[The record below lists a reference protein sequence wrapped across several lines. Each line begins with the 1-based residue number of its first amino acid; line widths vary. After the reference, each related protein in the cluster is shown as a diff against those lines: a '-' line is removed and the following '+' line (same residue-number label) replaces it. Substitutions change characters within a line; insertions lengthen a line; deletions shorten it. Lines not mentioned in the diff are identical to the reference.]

1 MKTIAANDRQPAT
14 SQAHSNTK
22 SAGGSRL
29 MDSLCNSVTL
39 SLIEAPWWIAMLT
52 LVFSGPLANYLGQA
66 SIYLIAGA
74 VVSMTIVSFFSSW
87 KGVIW
92 IPQDVPTAIIV
103 LITGKMLSDMPDTVS
118 MDSQFATVIVAIGI
132 TSMLTGLGMYLVG
145 ALQLGK
151 WITLLPM
158 PVIAGFLGGTGC
170 LLLLGGISST
180 LGELGTANLFTLEK
194 LMRWVPCV
202 ALALIIYGAGR
213 YTKHALLIPA
223 SMLVA
228 ALLFFAISQL
238 SGTPMSALQAG
249 GWLFEKLAVS
259 ESSGLLTS
267 EQIGSVQWS
276 MIFAQ
281 TPHMLILVAASV
293 VSMLLNN
300 SGFELYVGGKFD
312 HDKDLRTTGI
322 ANLLAGL
329 VGGWPG
335 YMSPAW
341 SSLNAKQGRQLPF
354 TGILVAVLSG
364 LILWCASDF
373 LAYIPRFVIGSAVAY
388 VGVCFLFDWVI
399 GPAKRLSWGEFAGLI
414 GVMAVVVGF
423 GV

>member
-14 SQAHSNTK
+14 SQAHLDTK
-22 SAGGSRL
+22 SAGGSRV

-103 LITGKMLSDMPDTVS
+103 LITGKMLSDMPDTIS
-118 MDSQFATVIVAIGI
+118 MDSQFATVI
-132 TSMLTGLGMYLVG
+132 
-145 ALQLGK
+145 
-151 WITLLPM
+151 
-158 PVIAGFLGGTGC
+158 IA
-170 LLLLGGISST
+170 
-180 LGELGTANLFTLEK
+180 
-194 LMRWVPCV
+194 
-202 ALALIIYGAGR
+202 
-213 YTKHALLIPA
+213 
-223 SMLVA
+223 
-228 ALLFFAISQL
+228 
-238 SGTPMSALQAG
+238 
-249 GWLFEKLAVS
+249 
-259 ESSGLLTS
+259 
-267 EQIGSVQWS
+267 IGSVQWS
-276 MIFAQ
+276 LIFAQ
-281 TPHMLILVAASV
+281 MPHMLILVAASV

-341 SSLNAKQGRQLPF
+341 SSLNTKQGRQLPF

-399 GPAKRLSWGEFAGLI
+399 RPAKRLSWGEFAGL
-414 GVMAVVVGF
+414 VGF